1 MNSAPSDPIELNPKY
16 NTVKEL
22 LTCNACAMNSA
33 PSDPIELR
41 YQIQHSQRIIN
52 M

>member
-1 MNSAPSDPIELNPKY
+1 MNSAPSDPIELHTKF

-33 PSDPIELR
+33 PSDPIELS
-41 YQIQHSQRIIN
+41 QIQHSQRIIN